1 MKVSTKLA
9 KVTPIAAPV
18 AAAAAAAA
26 APVELSA
33 IPAVVTAL
41 KAANTGAGT
50 LVRKSKEAAKLA
62 AAQLD
67 PKVKN
72 IEERVKLVIR
82 AYSADLAGMD
92 ANVKAVFSNA
102 LLLLAAGS
110 TPISI
115 TTKEKGKE
123 VEKHLTA
130 ETSLD
135 LSKHDMA
142 KAAKQARA
150 AHGVGRATGG
160 GRKPK
165 QAAAP
170 TQNPEQMAFAAW
182 LDNLAPMMDNPM
194 REKKILAK
202 LKELGYKVA
211 K

>member
-1 MKVSTKLA
+1 MKISTKLA
-9 KVTPIAAPV
+9 KTLSIAAP
-18 AAAAAAAA
+18 AAA
-26 APVELSA
+26 APAAAPAVELSA

-62 AAQLD
+62 AGQLD
-67 PKVKN
+67 PSIKDIDARIK
-72 IEERVKLVIR
+72 RVIK
-82 AYSADLAGMD
+82 AYAADLAGMD

-102 LLLLAAGS
+102 LLLLAAGA
-110 TPISI
+110 TPVSI
-115 TTKEKGKE
+115 TVKEKGKE

-150 AHGVGRATGG
+150 AHGVGRAAGA
-160 GRKPK
+160 GRPTKTPSTPK
-165 QAAAP
+165 QD
-170 TQNPEQMAFAAW
+170 TEQMAFAAW
-182 LDNLAPMMDNPM
+182 MDNMEPFLGNPV

-202 LKELGYKVA
+202 LKELGYKLT